1 MSIYF
6 EKARELGTLILESQ
20 ESKDLAD
27 AGAAFDA
34 DEAAKAKLEGYKDY
48 HFEVQSKM
56 SAGELSQEDITKE
69 SQKLAEMAME
79 LKTDPIIAGLI
90 FAEDNFNT
98 LVSQVMN
105 ILKATM
111 SGSVSEDGC
120 GGSCAGCAGC
130 SPQ

>member
-6 EKARELGTLILESQ
+6 EKARELGTLILESE
-20 ESKDLAD
+20 ESKILAD

-34 DEAAKAKLEGYKDY
+34 DENAKAKFNEYKDCRLA
-48 HFEVQSKM
+48 VQEKIA
-56 SAGELSQEDITKE
+56 AGELSEEEITKE

-79 LKTDPIIAGLI
+79 LQKDVVVAGLI

-98 LVSQVMN
+98 FVSQIMN
-105 ILKATM
+105 ILRATM
-111 SGSVSEDGC
+111 TGAEPDEGC

-130 SPQ
+130 SPE